1 MNENE
6 NKEFEFIN
14 KKTSERAVG
23 VEETLNHAAEAY
35 KAVKEKRRNKAI
47 VMMVVAAL
55 VAAALEVGIFA
66 LANIQW
72 INTTF
77 RTVLLCVVGAWL
89 SFKAGY
95 YWHEIKK

>member
-1 MNENE
+1 MTNE

-14 KKTSERAVG
+14 KKTSERAVCA
-23 VEETLNHAAEAY
+23 EETLNNAEKTY
-35 KAVKEKRRNKAI
+35 RDFKAKRRNKAI

-55 VAAALEVGIFA
+55 VAAALEIGIFA
-66 LANIQW
+66 LANIEW

-77 RTVLLCVVGAWL
+77 RTVLLCAVGAWMA
-89 SFKAGY
+89 FKAGY